1 MDKPKSFVI
10 WFRNASHNHTAV
22 YNQGLGN
29 AVSFDRATRYASR
42 EEAERVSAQLTDN
55 EVVEFAVPPHR
66 RNHGIGTQW
75 VSHRGPR
82 PTLTQT
88 VNLEMLHDQLR
99 KEAAAELVFSKSTTN
114 PTKLEVHGML
124 AQRLQAQANALRETL
139 RYLNVPGLPDPL
151 SLPLHEVTK

>member
-55 EVVEFAVPPHR
+55 EVVEFAVPPTAATTASEPS
-66 RNHGIGTQW
+66 GFPTAALA
-75 VSHRGPR
+75 R
-82 PTLTQT
+82 P
-88 VNLEMLHDQLR
+88 
-99 KEAAAELVFSKSTTN
+99 
-114 PTKLEVHGML
+114 
-124 AQRLQAQANALRETL
+124 
-139 RYLNVPGLPDPL
+139 
-151 SLPLHEVTK
+151 

>member
-55 EVVEFAVPPHR
+55 EVVEFAVPPPPPQPRHR
-66 RNHGIGTQW
+66 NPVGFPPRPSPDPDPDGEPGNA
-75 VSHRGPR
+75 PR
-82 PTLTQT
+82 PTPQG
-88 VNLEMLHDQLR
+88 
-99 KEAAAELVFSKSTTN
+99 SS
-114 PTKLEVHGML
+114 G
-124 AQRLQAQANALRETL
+124 
-139 RYLNVPGLPDPL
+139 
-151 SLPLHEVTK
+151 

>member
-10 WFRNASHNHTAV
+10 WFRNASHNHTSV

-75 VSHRGPR
+75 VPHRGAR

-88 VNLEMLHDQLR
+88 VNLEILHDELR
-99 KEAAAELVFSKSTTN
+99 TNAKAELVFSRSTTS
-114 PTKLEVHGML
+114 PTAKDVHGKA

-139 RYLNVPGLPDPL
+139 RYLNVADLPEPL
-151 SLPLHEVTK
+151 DMFNEGATK